1 MTIVMTEKNQ
11 VTIPKRITNVLGL
24 KRGAMFNVEVHKSR
38 IELIPVEV
46 KEISFSAEQYKK
58 LDKLSRTEKGQEKKT
73 TAALIQRMKKGHA
86 RS

>member
-11 VTIPKRITNVLGL
+11 VTIPKKITNVLGL

-46 KEISFSAEQYKK
+46 KEISFSSGQYKK
-58 LDKLSRTEKGQEKKT
+58 LAKLSKAEKGQERKATSRFISGLKRGRIS
-73 TAALIQRMKKGHA
+73 A
-86 RS
+86 